1 VIFASSGGSFHPFLT
16 KSEPIPAG
24 MECVKRQAFA
34 IAVIASV
41 LCLAFGARSAM
52 AARFNPLLSKNWSG
66 YIASGTTFSSVS
78 STWVQPSASCTSAT
92 TASAFWV
99 GLGGASPSSPGLEQ
113 IGTSADCVRGRT
125 STYAWW
131 EILPA
136 AATWIPVAVSP
147 GDTVTASVSVADTT
161 TSFSLTNVTTGAT
174 FVTQETVSQ
183 PALDSAEWIAE
194 APSSCYGSLQ
204 NCTVLPLASFGSV
217 AFGAA
222 AATSVAGH
230 AGTISDA
237 GWTFDSVRLAGNNG
251 GSATP
256 SELSADGT
264 SFNVAFQPVAPGAA
278 AAKHSAAPAKTHRPK
293 RGRRGH

>member
-1 VIFASSGGSFHPFLT
+1 MDAMRRTLV
-16 KSEPIPAG
+16 
-24 MECVKRQAFA
+24 A
-34 IAVIASV
+34 IVVVAAA
-41 LCLAFGARSAM
+41 CLAAGASSAM

-66 YIASGTTFSSVS
+66 YIASGATFASVS
-78 STWVQPSASCTSAT
+78 STWVQPSATCTSAT
-92 TASAFWV
+92 AASAFWV

-113 IGTSADCVRGRT
+113 IGTSADCVHAQA
-125 STYAWW
+125 STYAWY

-147 GDTVTASVSVADTT
+147 GDTITASVSVADTT
-161 TSFSLTNVTTGAT
+161 VSFSLTNVTTGAA
-174 FVTQETVSQ
+174 FATQATVPQ

-217 AFGAA
+217 AFGASS
-222 AATSVAGH
+222 ATGIDGH

-237 GWTFDSVRLAGNNG
+237 GWTFDSVRLAGNSG

-256 SELSADGT
+256 SELSADGA
-264 SFNVAFQPVAPGAA
+264 SFNVAFEPVAAPIASTT
-278 AAKHSAAPAKTHRPK
+278 KRPAPAKTHRPK

>member
-1 VIFASSGGSFHPFLT
+1 
-16 KSEPIPAG
+16 
-24 MECVKRQAFA
+24 MEYVKRQALA
-34 IAVIASV
+34 IAAIASV
-41 LCLAFGARSAM
+41 LWLAFGVGSAM

-78 STWVQPSASCTSAT
+78 STWVQPSATCTSAT

-113 IGTSADCVRGRT
+113 IGTSADCVRGGA
-125 STYAWW
+125 STYAWY

-136 AATWIPVAVSP
+136 AATWIPVAISP
-147 GDTVTASVSVADTT
+147 GDTVTASVSVAETT

-174 FVTQETVSQ
+174 FVTQATVDQ

-204 NCTVLPLASFGSV
+204 SCTVLPLASFGSV
-217 AFGAA
+217 VFGAA
-222 AATSVAGH
+222 SATSVAGH
-230 AGTISDA
+230 AGTINDA
-237 GWTFDSVRLAGNNG
+237 GWTFDSVRLAGNSG

-256 SELSADGT
+256 SELSADGA
-264 SFNVAFQPVAPGAA
+264 SFNVAFQAVTPVAATTKRP
-278 AAKHSAAPAKTHRPK
+278 APAKSHRPK
-293 RGRRGH
+293 RSRRGH